1 MEILALGGWWLE
13 ECYSKLGGDDA
24 VVAVCSSDGTLVMAS
39 DRDRMHWVKQNG
51 KEFKL
56 RCTRMVLRGE
66 KIKGVS
72 MPAGV
77 VVAMVTALGS
87 IIDNNEDKE

>member
-1 MEILALGGWWLE
+1 MEILALGGLWLE

-66 KIKGVS
+66 KLGVCQCRNGDCS
-72 MPAGV
+72 WSCK
-77 VVAMVTALGS
+77 TS

>member
-24 VVAVCSSDGTLVMAS
+24 VVALCSSDGTLVMAS

-56 RCTRMVLRGE
+56 RCTRMERRQGNGDCSWSC
-66 KIKGVS
+66 K
-72 MPAGV
+72 
-77 VVAMVTALGS
+77 TS